1 MRFPTALLMVGALVI
16 GAAPAFAQ
24 SETAAAERLAELRV
38 RRTELQHELDSRHT
52 RFLAASAAFQAS
64 RLQLQAAR
72 ARHADLMEELAR
84 AREGLHAVEE
94 RLAERARQMYM
105 SGEQVSVALFL
116 SLTTLED
123 LDKALEYL
131 AQVAE
136 LDAGLLEGLRSRRAE
151 VERLEKEAGQVVARA
166 EADDRAAEQAYQQAR
181 ALFEGTRREVEVM
194 ETRIANLDELW
205 AAYRLGLA
213 HQLIGE
219 IGPSG
224 GLRDATL
231 AQAEL
236 RASLPLGPTQG
247 VPPGLRSTGRV
258 LTGVASW
265 YGPGFHGRRA
275 ASGALYDERDFTVA
289 HRTLAHETLLLV
301 SYGDRAVVVMVN
313 DRGPYVEGREFD
325 LSRAAAEYLGLA
337 LGDVTAEVLVVAD

>member
-1 MRFPTALLMVGALVI
+1 VLFATALLMVGALLI
-16 GAAPAFAQ
+16 GAAPVFAR

-38 RRTELQHELDSRHT
+38 RRTELHDELDSRHT
-52 RFLAASAAFQAS
+52 RFLTASADVEAS
-64 RLQLQAAR
+64 RRLLEAAR
-72 ARHADLMEELAR
+72 ARHVDLMEQLAS
-84 AREGLHAVEE
+84 AREGLHAVED

-116 SLTTLED
+116 SLSTLED

-151 VERLEKEAGQVVARA
+151 VERLEEETWQVVTQA
-166 EADDRAAEQAYQQAR
+166 EAHSRAAEQAYQQAR
-181 ALFEGTRREVEVM
+181 ALFESTQRELDLLES
-194 ETRIANLDELW
+194 RIANLVELW

-213 HQLIGE
+213 HQLIAE

-224 GLRDATL
+224 ALRDATL

-236 RASLPLGPTQG
+236 RASLPLGPTLG

-301 SYGDRAVVVMVN
+301 SYGDRQAVVMVT
-313 DRGPYVEGREFD
+313 DRGPYVEGRDFD

-337 LGDVTAEVLVVAD
+337 LGTVTAEVLVVGD

>member
-1 MRFPTALLMVGALVI
+1 MRYLLATLLAALLISGTAADGA
-16 GAAPAFAQ
+16 G
-24 SETAAAERLAELRV
+24 SETAAAERLAGLRL
-38 RRTELQHELDSRHT
+38 RRTELQHELDSLHT
-52 RFLAASAAFQAS
+52 GFLTASADVEAS
-64 RLQLQAAR
+64 RRLLEAAR
-72 ARHADLMEELAR
+72 ARHVDLMEQLAR
-84 AREGLHAVEE
+84 AREGLHAVED

-105 SGEQVSVALFL
+105 NGEQVSVALFL
-116 SLTTLED
+116 SLSTLED

-151 VERLEKEAGQVVARA
+151 VERLEEEAWQVVTQA
-166 EADDRAAEQAYQQAR
+166 ESRSRAAERAYQQAR
-181 ALFEGTRREVEVM
+181 TLFEGAQREVDVM
-194 ETRIANLDELW
+194 DSRIANLDELW

-224 GLRDATL
+224 ALRDATL

-301 SYGDRAVVVMVN
+301 SYGDRQAVVMVT
-313 DRGPYVEGREFD
+313 DRGPYVEGRDFD

-337 LGDVTAEVLVVAD
+337 LGTVTAEVLVVGD

>member
-1 MRFPTALLMVGALVI
+1 VRFPTALLIVAALVI

-24 SETAAAERLAELRV
+24 SETAAAERLAELRM
-38 RRTELQHELDSRHT
+38 RRTELQHELDSRHS
-52 RFLAASAAFQAS
+52 RFLAASAEWQSS
-64 RLQLQAAR
+64 RRLLEEAR
-72 ARHADLMEELAR
+72 ARHVDLMEKLAR
-84 AREGLHAVEE
+84 ARDRLHAVEE

-116 SLTTLED
+116 SLSTLED

-136 LDAGLLEGLRSRRAE
+136 LDAGLLEGLRSHRAE
-151 VERLEKEAGQVVARA
+151 VERLEEQAWQVVAEA
-166 EADDRAAEQAYQQAR
+166 EAHSRAAEQAYQQAR
-181 ALFEGTRREVEVM
+181 TFFEGTQREVEVL
-194 ETRIANLDELW
+194 ESRIANLDELW

-219 IGPSG
+219 IDPSG
-224 GLRDATL
+224 ALRDATL

-247 VPPGLRSTGRV
+247 VPPGLSSTGRV

-301 SYGDRAVVVMVN
+301 SYGDRAAVVMVN

-337 LGDVTAEVLVVAD
+337 LGTVTAEVLVVGD

>member
-1 MRFPTALLMVGALVI
+1 MRFPAALLMVGALVI

-38 RRTELQHELDSRHT
+38 RRTELKQELDSRHT
-52 RFLAASAAFQAS
+52 RFLAASADFEAS
-64 RLQLQAAR
+64 RRLLEAAR
-72 ARHADLMEELAR
+72 ARHVDLMEELAR
-84 AREGLHAVEE
+84 AREQLRAVEE

-116 SLTTLED
+116 SLSTLED
-123 LDKALEYL
+123 LDRALEYL

-136 LDAGLLEGLRSRRAE
+136 LDAGLLEGLRSGRDE
-151 VERLEKEAGQVVARA
+151 VERLEEEAWHVVAEA
-166 EADDRAAEQAYQQAR
+166 EAYSRAAEQAYQQAR
-181 ALFEGTRREVEVM
+181 TLFEGTQREMEVL
-194 ETRIANLDELW
+194 ESRTANLVELW

-213 HQLIGE
+213 HQLIDE

-224 GLRDATL
+224 GLRDATM

-275 ASGALYDERDFTVA
+275 SSGALYDERDFTVA

-301 SYGDRAVVVMVN
+301 SFGDRQVVVMVN
-313 DRGPYVEGREFD
+313 DRGPYVEGRVFD

-337 LGDVTAEVLVVAD
+337 LGTVTAEVLVVGD